1 MKAMVFVSGVHGVGK
16 SFFCDMVKKAIGIES
31 YSASKL
37 IEHKKHATF
46 SQDKLIPD
54 IDDNQPYLLQAVNE
68 LKESGV
74 NFILDGHFCLLNS
87 SGKITRISL
96 DTFQALNPDA
106 ILLLLEKPDVITAR
120 RKERD
125 GIDVSVQS
133 IHDFQQEECSYAKE
147 VAANIGAK
155 LFISYGKEDLSN
167 AIAFL
172 KTV

>member
-1 MKAMVFVSGVHGVGK
+1 MLIFISGVHGVGK
-16 SFFCDMVKKAIGIES
+16 TYFCNMVKNVIGIES

-37 IEHKKHATF
+37 IEQKKNAAF

-68 LKESGV
+68 LKASRV

-87 SGKITRISL
+87 SGEITRIPL
-96 DTFQALNPDA
+96 DTFQDLNPDA
-106 ILLLLEKPDVITAR
+106 ILLLMEKPDVIAAR

-125 GIDVSVQS
+125 GIDASVQS
-133 IHDFQQEECSYAKE
+133 IDNFQQEECSYAKE
-147 VAANIGAK
+147 VSAILGAK
-155 LFISYGKEDLSN
+155 LFISYGEEDLTK

-172 KTV
+172 KSV

>member
-1 MKAMVFVSGVHGVGK
+1 MIFVSGVHGVGK
-16 SFFCDMVKKAIGIES
+16 SFFCNMVKNTIGIES

-37 IEHKKHATF
+37 IEQKKNAAF
-46 SQDKLIPD
+46 SQ
-54 IDDNQPYLLQAVNE
+54 DNQPYLLQAVNE

-87 SGKITRISL
+87 LGEITRISL

-106 ILLLLEKPDVITAR
+106 ILLLMEKPDVIAAR

>member
-1 MKAMVFVSGVHGVGK
+1 MIFVSGVHGVGK
-16 SFFCDMVKKAIGIES
+16 SFFCNMVKNTIGIES

-37 IEHKKHATF
+37 IEQKKNAAF

-87 SGKITRISL
+87 LGEITRISL

-106 ILLLLEKPDVITAR
+106 ILLLMEKPDVIAAR

-125 GIDVSVQS
+125 GIDASRQS
-133 IHDFQQEECSYAKE
+133 IEAFQQEECFYAKE

-155 LFISYGKEDLSN
+155 LFISYGKEDLSK